1 MTSSTDTIDRF
12 RLDGRVCI
20 VTGALGLLG
29 REHCRALAGAG
40 ARVVVADLDESACRD
55 FAASLADELKL
66 DADAAPVALGF
77 DVTAPDEVDDALER
91 CLDATMTVHAL
102 VNNAAVNDTVENPDA
117 NAELSR
123 FENYPLELWRR
134 SIEVNV
140 TGTFLCSQRF
150 GKVMADQGRGS
161 IVNIG
166 STYGVSGPDQ
176 SLYERPDGSQTF
188 YKTPAYPTTKGAVIQ
203 FTRYLAAYW
212 GRSGVRVNTL
222 TPGGVENAQPV
233 HFQSEYGKRTP
244 LGRMANR
251 SELGGALIWLCSDAS
266 SYVTGANICVDGGW
280 TAW

>member
-1 MTSSTDTIDRF
+1 MTASKHTIDRF
-12 RLDGRVCI
+12 RLDGRVCV

-40 ARVVVADLDESACRD
+40 ARVVVADLDEKGCEA
-55 FAASLADELKL
+55 FAAALSDELKMSEETG
-66 DADAAPVALGF
+66 PVALGF
-77 DVTAPDEVDDALER
+77 DVTDPDSVDDALER

-102 VNNAAVNDTVENPDA
+102 VNNAAINDMVENPEA
-117 NAELSR
+117 NAELSK

-134 SIEVNV
+134 SMEVNV

-176 SLYERPDGSQTF
+176 SLYKRPDGSQKF

-212 GRSGVRVNTL
+212 GQAGVRVNTL
-222 TPGGVENAQPV
+222 TPGGIENDQPD
-233 HFQSEYGKRTP
+233 HFQSMYGKRTP
-244 LGRMANR
+244 LGRMADR
-251 SELGGALIWLCSDAS
+251 TEMAGALIWLCSDAS